1 MYLEIY
7 KKKFTK
13 IMQKKGPPPKQ
24 MLYPGVYCKVLDFFS
39 PLFRLLNSY

>member
-7 KKKFTK
+7 KKNFTK
-13 IMQKKGPPPKQ
+13 IMQKKNPKQ
-24 MLYPGVYCKVLDFFS
+24 MLYPGVYCKVLGFFS